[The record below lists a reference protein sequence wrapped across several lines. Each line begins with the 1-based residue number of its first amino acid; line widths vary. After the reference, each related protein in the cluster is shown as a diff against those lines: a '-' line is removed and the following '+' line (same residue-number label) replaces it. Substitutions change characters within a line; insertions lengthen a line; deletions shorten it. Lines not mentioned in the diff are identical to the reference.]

1 MPPTKIVN
9 HHDKCPSP
17 QCASEEESLLVRQR
31 LRNLLQLAIEIG
43 LKEGLLGNQK
53 DINQP
58 ATERRKIRYQPCRH
72 PENKNLD
79 KRVK

>member
-1 MPPTKIVN
+1 MPPTKNVN
-9 HHDKCPSP
+9 HHNKCPSP

-53 DINQP
+53 I
-58 ATERRKIRYQPCRH
+58 RKI
-72 PENKNLD
+72 
-79 KRVK
+79 

>member
-1 MPPTKIVN
+1 MPPTKNVN
-9 HHDKCPSP
+9 HHNKCPSP

-53 DINQP
+53 ILINRLP
-58 ATERRKIRYQPCRH
+58 NEEKSDTSLVVTPKTRTRTKG
-72 PENKNLD
+72 
-79 KRVK
+79 